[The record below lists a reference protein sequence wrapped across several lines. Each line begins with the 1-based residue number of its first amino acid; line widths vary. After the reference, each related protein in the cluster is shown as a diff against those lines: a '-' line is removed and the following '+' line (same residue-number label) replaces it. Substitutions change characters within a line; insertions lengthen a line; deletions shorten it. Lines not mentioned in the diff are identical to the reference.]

1 MDINP
6 SATNNREDIEIGD
19 WDFDLESRCPLELDP
34 IYSIINGESGNGL
47 GGAHF
52 LVTSDKDNIRC

>member
-47 GGAHF
+47 GG
-52 LVTSDKDNIRC
+52 LIS